1 MDRLVPPSTQF
12 SQLDLDHDHDPDVDN
27 SREEAETRAK
37 AVVVKQT
44 PSSALSRV
52 PPELFYHIASCL
64 TEGFQPKDIRLVYPD
79 LRHGALS
86 GLTDR
91 YPVELLTIL
100 PTGHARYRE
109 VDAEGVLG
117 CATCLKV
124 IRAVASH
131 LRILS
136 NMPCYRPW
144 DQKIAHL
151 LKVLGPDAL
160 DRSWQRLL
168 DASGPRLKLVEVWHR
183 TSRAEDY
190 YDAAAAIRKY
200 TREIFLRRQLNVEL
214 AFVRDIGLTR
224 RLLTM
229 TPKSGTTPL
238 RSISLLVSIANT
250 LSATEFTREV
260 TDGIKGTDFPDLREL
275 EIVVTASLSNYKA
288 GPMSMFSGLVVRRP
302 PPEEAVSM
310 SSLQKYIQ
318 GSKLWDELRRYCK
331 TRRISLDIRGQVRE

>member
-1 MDRLVPPSTQF
+1 MEQLVPPSNQL
-12 SQLDLDHDHDPDVDN
+12 SQLDLDHDHTPDVDT
-27 SREEAETRAK
+27 SREEVKTGAK

-44 PSSALSRV
+44 SPSALSRV

-79 LRHGALS
+79 LRHGALVCRSWRAAFQRRLCLVVQLPRRVAAEGFLES

-100 PTGHARYRE
+100 PTGHARYR
-109 VDAEGVLG
+109 
-117 CATCLKV
+117 
-124 IRAVASH
+124 
-131 LRILS
+131 
-136 NMPCYRPW
+136 
-144 DQKIAHL
+144 
-151 LKVLGPDAL
+151 
-160 DRSWQRLL
+160 
-168 DASGPRLKLVEVWHR
+168 
-183 TSRAEDY
+183 
-190 YDAAAAIRKY
+190 
-200 TREIFLRRQLNVEL
+200 EL

-238 RSISLLVSIANT
+238 RSISLLVSIANP

-260 TDGIKGTDFPDLREL
+260 TDGIKSTDFPDLREL

-288 GPMSMFSGLVVRRP
+288 GPMSSFSGLVVRRP

-310 SSLQKYIQ
+310 SSLQNYIQ

-331 TRRISLDIRGQVRE
+331 TRRISLVIQGQVRE